1 MLQFGKVSFEC
12 SKQENSC
19 NKNAAASAPCV
30 SEDTSHSDVVDPS
43 LPVPEDTTTT
53 KELKQVL
60 HDMGN
65 YENQEESQKRQIVLG
80 HLSEIFKDWCSTGS
94 SSSQEWT
101 RK

>member
-1 MLQFGKVSFEC
+1 MVQSVQSSRNKMLP
-12 SKQENSC
+12 
-19 NKNAAASAPCV
+19 ASAPAP
-30 SEDTSHSDVVDPS
+30 EDTPQSDVVDPS